1 MGIANE
7 FIGFLLSNVASLV
20 GRQVGA
26 ADASSRFGN
35 RVWLRAYSHV
45 E

>member
-20 GRQVGA
+20 GRQAGA
-26 ADASSRFGN
+26 ADASSRPGN
-35 RVWLRAYSHV
+35 RIRLRAFNHV

>member
-7 FIGFLLSNVASLV
+7 FIGFLLSNVASFV

-26 ADASSRFGN
+26 ADASSRLGN
-35 RVWLRAYSHV
+35 RVRLRGLNHV

>member
-1 MGIANE
+1 MGIASE

-20 GRQVGA
+20 GRRVGA

-35 RVWLRAYSHV
+35 RVRLRAFNHV